1 MRLRL
6 YVNVVM
12 RGDAAPGSGIVSAL
26 RVRGRETIS
35 SVRFECYF
43 RWQVLV
49 ELSGFIIF
57 ECYSSLQNGHIR
69 LPRRQIFVDLGSLH
83 AEQGRVRWHSISAR
97 GSVFSRL

>member
-12 RGDAAPGSGIVSAL
+12 RGDAAQGEGHRVGAQSA
-26 RVRGRETIS
+26 RETIS